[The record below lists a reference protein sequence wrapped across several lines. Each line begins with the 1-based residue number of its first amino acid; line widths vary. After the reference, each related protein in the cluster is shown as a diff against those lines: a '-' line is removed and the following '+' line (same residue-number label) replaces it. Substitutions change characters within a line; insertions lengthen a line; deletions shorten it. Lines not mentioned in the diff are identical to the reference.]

1 MSDQFFTVDDL
12 VKMTKGKLVQ
22 KQDTFVYGISTDSR
36 TIQKGDLFIP
46 LKGENFD
53 GHDYV
58 KQVAEKGAACALISH
73 DLKDKVGI
81 TLIKVDDTLKA
92 LQDMGASYRHS
103 HPFKII
109 GITGSNGKTTTKFFT
124 EKILATQFKT
134 YASQKS
140 FNNHFG
146 VPLTLLAL
154 KPDIQMGIVEIG
166 MNHPGEISALTKL
179 ADPDIALVTTVGR
192 AHLMDFGG
200 VEGIAKEKGDI
211 YRTSRE
217 NTVKVFNLDNDSTVQ
232 MYKEFKGKGQAIT
245 FSSDR
250 KDADVH
256 FEIKEMGLEHLR
268 IKGNIRG
275 VDGEV
280 VVPVFGEHNVVNL
293 MGAAGIAL
301 ATGMTPDA
309 IWEALPN
316 CQTVW
321 GRNMLVPLKSKANL
335 IFDGYNANPD
345 SMKALIKNLSKITVN
360 GKKIVIL
367 GDMLEM
373 GSAAEELH
381 EELGEFVGQNN
392 FDVVWFMGQF
402 SKSFEAGIKR
412 SKFSKNLFISNG
424 YEESLAVKVSSMVEP
439 SDIVVMKGSRG
450 ARLEKLVPHFQ
461 PVNWNV

>member
-58 KQVAEKGAACALISH
+58 KQVAEKGAACALVSR

-81 TLIKVDDTLKA
+81 TLIKVEDTLKA
-92 LQDMGASYRHS
+92 LQDMGSSYRHA

-134 YASQKS
+134 FASQKS

-154 KPDIQMGIVEIG
+154 KPEIQMGIVEIG

-179 ADPDIALVTTVGR
+179 ADPDITLVTTVGR

-211 YRTSRE
+211 YRKSRE
-217 NTVKVFNLDNDSTVQ
+217 NTIKVFNLDNDSTAQ
-232 MYKEFKGKGQAIT
+232 MYKEFKGKGQIIT
-245 FSSDR
+245 FSSER
-250 KDADVH
+250 TDADVH

-275 VDGEV
+275 HEGEV

-301 ATGMTPDA
+301 AAGMTPEA

-321 GRNMLVPLKSKANL
+321 GRNMLVPLKSKAKL

-345 SMKALIKNLSKITVN
+345 SMKALVKNLSNLTVS
-360 GKKIVIL
+360 GKRIVIL

-424 YEESLAVKVSSMVEP
+424 YEESLAVKVASMVEP

-461 PVNWNV
+461 PVSWSV